1 VTFVDAINVNNDKM
15 VFSVDD
21 RTLIKLLKQEKEYGA
36 KKFIAEFRSKPF
48 SLSGLGLSKR

>member
-1 VTFVDAINVNNDKM
+1 M